1 VRDRPTSKNPGE
13 TEWPPFYPFL
23 LGCFVGYFGPIILG
37 SIGAHNAVPALTSAT
52 GTGVSMFHWLHDFIA
67 SAEFQT
73 FLKGAIAGFLG
84 LLMRY
89 YNQQQI
95 DKAADVKKELAENQ
109 EKLRE
114 TTIET
119 ADKVKEVLAEAA
131 VETSERLDKQ
141 DAVMASTHALVNSGH
156 LATTRIAAVALRDVA
171 GLTEGTPRH
180 ASALMAADV
189 AENELR
195 EQESRQEFVDAMPG
209 TNSEKSGL

>member
-89 YNQQQI
+89 YNQQQVE
-95 DKAADVKKELAENQ
+95 KAEKVKAELAENQ
-109 EKLRE
+109 EKIRE
-114 TTIET
+114 TAIKT
-119 ADKVKEVLAEAA
+119 AADVKEVLAEAA

-141 DAVMASTHALVNSGH
+141 DAVMASTHSLVNSHFG
-156 LATTRIAAVALRDVA
+156 ATLQVAADALRDVA
-171 GLTEGTPRH
+171 NLTAGTDRH
-180 ASALMAADV
+180 ESALSAASIADDNLRDHNARQSV
-189 AENELR
+189 A
-195 EQESRQEFVDAMPG
+195 DA
-209 TNSEKSGL
+209 KSSVFDPLHPE